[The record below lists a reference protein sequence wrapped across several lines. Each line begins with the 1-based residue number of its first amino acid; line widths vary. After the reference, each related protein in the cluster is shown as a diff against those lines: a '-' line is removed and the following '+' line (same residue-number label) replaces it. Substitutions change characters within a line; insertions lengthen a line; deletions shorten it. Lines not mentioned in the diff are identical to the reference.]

1 MGRKRS
7 EQKSDEKND
16 LFLSFVKDTK
26 EFFATGKQPDSC
38 ARDMQYSLELQKNR
52 LDEKGLSMN
61 YEFIARG
68 HLADRTRITHKQ
80 EDARYKSKVCYRS
93 CRFERKIFRGKKRV
107 YSFAANRNLYMT
119 VMDTKGEQMVENE
132 DYVCPNCGAVSTVKG
147 LLDGCDYC
155 NTFFKIDELFPKVTN
170 FFMVVD
176 FGMNKREMIPRM
188 ILTMILSYPLW
199 SVLLA
204 GMFHYSEGYD
214 ILTSAVMGGIL
225 AVLATPFLGYALFSI
240 LIILSLVYHAVR
252 ESAMGFRAGGS
263 DKKFENLMREYSPE
277 CSFPYFSGKVISML
291 RMLMYAKDV
300 QELPFYTGEAVGD
313 IFSDIVDAHHRGG
326 LALRDFKVEGDYC
339 YVTVD
344 AYMDL
349 VYAKRKVRDKR
360 KVFRMML
367 KKNITKPVDLNFSI
381 SKIHCK
387 NCDTSFDAT
396 RQCNC
401 PSCGTRYEVADD
413 DWVVMSVEKR

>member
-1 MGRKRS
+1 
-7 EQKSDEKND
+7 
-16 LFLSFVKDTK
+16 
-26 EFFATGKQPDSC
+26 
-38 ARDMQYSLELQKNR
+38 
-52 LDEKGLSMN
+52 MN

-68 HLADRTRITHKQ
+68 HLSDWTRSTHKQ

-107 YSFAANRNLYMT
+107 YSLSANRNLYMT
-119 VMDTKGEQMVENE
+119 VMDIKGEQMVENE

-176 FGMNKREMIPRM
+176 FGMTKREMIPRM

-199 SVLLA
+199 CILLTR
-204 GMFHYSEGYD
+204 MFHFSEGYD
-214 ILTSAVMGGIL
+214 ILSSAVMGGIL
-225 AVLATPFLGYALFSI
+225 AVPATPFLGYALFAI
-240 LIILSLVYHAVR
+240 LIMLSLVYHLVR

-263 DKKFENLMREYSPE
+263 DTKFENLMREYSPE
-277 CSFPYFSGKVISML
+277 YSFPYFSGKVIGML

-300 QELPFYTGEAVGD
+300 QELPFYTGGAVGD

-349 VYAKRKVRDKR
+349 VCAKWKVRDKR

-401 PSCGTRYEVADD
+401 QSCGTRYEVADD

>member
-1 MGRKRS
+1 MGRKR
-7 EQKSDEKND
+7 DEKND
-16 LFLSFVKDTK
+16 LFLPFTEEIK
-26 EFFATGKQPDSC
+26 EFFATGKQPESC
-38 ARDMQYSLELQKNR
+38 DRDMQYSLELQKKR
-52 LDEKGLSMN
+52 LDEKGLSM
-61 YEFIARG
+61 ECQFLPRG
-68 HLADRTRITHKQ
+68 HLADRTRSTHKQ
-80 EDARYKSKVCYRS
+80 EDARYQSKICYRS

-107 YSFAANRNLYMT
+107 YSLSANRNLYMT

-170 FFMVVD
+170 YFMAVD

-199 SVLLA
+199 GILFT
-204 GMFHYSEGYD
+204 GMVHFRGGYD

-225 AVLATPFLGYALFSI
+225 AVLATPFLGYALYAI
-240 LIILSLVYHAVR
+240 LIMLSLVYHLIR

-277 CSFPYFSGKVISML
+277 CSFPYFSGKVIGML

-300 QELPFYTGEAVGD
+300 QELPFYTGEAVD
-313 IFSDIVDAHHRGG
+313 NIFSDIVDAHHRGG
-326 LALRDFKVEGDYC
+326 LALRDFKVEGNYC

-349 VYAKRKVRDKR
+349 VYAKKKVRDKR

-367 KKNITKPVDLNFSI
+367 KKNITKPVDLNFTI

-413 DWVVMSVEKR
+413 DWIVMSVEKR